1 MSEPRTIAIKPID
14 DRNAEIL
21 FKKLIRKFGD
31 VRDKSSPVFK
41 LILIHRQ
48 VNELMAALNGA
59 VG

>member
-1 MSEPRTIAIKPID
+1 MVAIKPID